1 MTTTTTT
8 EIRKK
13 RSSTTAPLRNKRLAE
28 WEVLANSPAI
38 KEALKL
44 LPANYD
50 FEIPKTI
57 WKILSLQAQT
67 IVLQF
72 PEGLLMYAC
81 IISDIL
87 HRFTGVEV
95 INLAEVTYGACC
107 VDDYNTKKVQ
117 GDLLIHY
124 GHSCLIP
131 VQETI
136 SVKILYVFVTIYFN
150 PEHLIIT
157 LKKNFPPEK
166 RISILGTVQ
175 FLSALSEV
183 QEQCSSYYQQLMI
196 PQVKPLSRGET
207 LGCTAPSL
215 SPESD
220 LFIFL
225 ADGRFHMEAAMIRN
239 PHIPAYRYDPYN
251 KVMSLEKYD
260 LPRMISIREQAIR
273 KAKEARLFGVILGTL
288 GHQGNPKILSRLK
301 ALLDKQGRR
310 YVTFLMAE
318 VQLPTLKKITRIDAW
333 IQISCPR
340 LSMDWGAESDRPL
353 LNVYEAMVALEGAP
367 WDGKSYPMDYYSNE
381 KSVWSNYH

>member
-67 IVLQF
+67 I
-72 PEGLLMYAC
+72 
-81 IISDIL
+81 
-87 HRFTGVEV
+87 
-95 INLAEVTYGACC
+95 
-107 VDDYNTKKVQ
+107 
-117 GDLLIHY
+117 
-124 GHSCLIP
+124 
-131 VQETI
+131 
-136 SVKILYVFVTIYFN
+136 
-150 PEHLIIT
+150 
-157 LKKNFPPEK
+157 
-166 RISILGTVQ
+166 
-175 FLSALSEV
+175 
-183 QEQCSSYYQQLMI
+183 LMI

-318 VQLPTLKKITRIDAW
+318 AW